1 MKMKNHNANDGTG
14 SASSRGGNIMSSST
28 SPAAKAPGP
37 RRRRKPTSKA
47 TAAVVSS
54 PSYANDSTSSN
65 DGLYSLGASATASS
79 TGRGNR
85 GGASTVVASSRN
97 HAEGA
102 SRSSRMAVAAA
113 RSSRKSVTEN
123 ENSNNDASSRSRRA
137 IITGDESITMLG
149 AGMAKVNIGKRSHD
163 NNDDNTAST
172 HDSIYSTSS
181 TMGNSMLYNMR
192 SFPPKGVASK
202 NIHTSLMT
210 DSSAKI
216 NESTTFILL
225 QNALRT
231 IEMSSTESTTTNNH
245 HHNNNYNICKLFHN
259 IPQLV
264 EVVATQSY
272 SLKRCNSSL
281 LLLEENVTQLIDTAK
296 RCLKSLSTSSSSSN
310 GKSKKSTN
318 VKELETALLRVA
330 LHSLR
335 AVVTTIITTTTTNDN
350 KSHQTSTVVQIVYK
364 LLYHCVI
371 IAGDACLV
379 NFESFTKHA
388 STTTLRHGREV
399 WEYAILCLGAYEG
412 LGRCLQPSTC
422 LLLSSNNNNNNSNAV
437 SWDELIPLPNNIHE
451 SSLTIVP
458 QQQHV
463 KIVMESALCTSSS
476 ILYLSLMSL
485 YTNVRNNYMPSSWTV
500 PNEFH
505 FTSSII
511 YETCMDGDSHEKK
524 EDYGTIFQKL
534 LSNVTFPYVMHS
546 IFMDNEKN
554 IGSSSS
560 SSNNAPLACLTTE
573 NLRHVNKLFRFLWD
587 GARVIDDLCKISNQ
601 PPLRI
606 SCLDFQIT
614 AIHVI
619 LLSLKE
625 VLQHSSNNI
634 SQAVLKE
641 MFTLFDK
648 ASSSAMKSTGV
659 FYNAIDETETSME
672 SSILEF
678 HEFIG
683 AQLEMVGTQLCSTAT
698 GGNEVRSLLLPA
710 SYYEYCVYRSIHRWK
725 LRKSVDGHIS
735 TPISTLG
742 SSEDVDSLVGASTL
756 SVIDLAL
763 VAMKNLRLDSE
774 EPINTSNAECESII
788 SNFERIVIHNSTS
801 VSQNRCRSMLILLD
815 LQRETTNIFS
825 QSETPYSAKGSWIAL
840 LATLLCRCVAALET
854 KLSKCTKDQSRSL
867 NFCLASAD
875 SCAKSASLYNVA
887 SEDKSLTTVDHD
899 TYIINTDTQLHK
911 SYEILLNE
919 LSRLEKNLVNRKTPI
934 ILAIEMFAKVSKSW
948 ILSISHDI
956 ISSTYMLILNS
967 SFTLFQVATFIGK
980 QRYDR
985 KVTVKMRCLL
995 LFILHHLS
1003 TDCHLFVLRN
1013 IVAQYNRIYWHLIY
1027 WQR

>member
-1 MKMKNHNANDGTG
+1 MKNHNANDGTG
-14 SASSRGGNIMSSST
+14 SASSRGGNSSSDA
-28 SPAAKAPGP
+28 AAKTPGP

-47 TAAVVSS
+47 TAAVPSS
-54 PSYANDSTSSN
+54 SSFANDNSSN
-65 DGLYSLGASATASS
+65 DELYSF
-79 TGRGNR
+79 
-85 GGASTVVASSRN
+85 GASTVVASSRS
-97 HAEGA
+97 HAVGA

-113 RSSRKSVTEN
+113 RSSRMSVTEK
-123 ENSNNDASSRSRRA
+123 ENSNNDSSSRRA
-137 IITGDESITMLG
+137 VITGDESITMLS

-181 TMGNSMLYNMR
+181 TMGDSMLYNMR

-202 NIHTSLMT
+202 NVHTSLMT
-210 DSSAKI
+210 DSSTKS

-231 IEMSSTESTTTNNH
+231 IEMSSTERSTTTNNH
-245 HHNNNYNICKLFHN
+245 HHNNNYNICKLFQN
-259 IPQLV
+259 TPQLV

-272 SLKRCNSSL
+272 SLKRCNSLL

-296 RCLKSLSTSSSSSN
+296 RCLKSLSTSSSSSSSS

-318 VKELETALLRVA
+318 VKELEMALLRVT
-330 LHSLR
+330 LHTLR
-335 AVVTTIITTTTTNDN
+335 AVVTTIITTTTNDN
-350 KSHQTSTVVQIVYK
+350 KSHQSSTVVQIVYK

-388 STTTLRHGREV
+388 SSTTTLMHGRDV
-399 WEYAILCLGAYEG
+399 LEYAILCLGAYEG

-422 LLLSSNNNNNNSNAV
+422 LLLSSNNNNSNAV
-437 SWDELIPLPNNIHE
+437 LWDELIPLPNNIHE

-458 QQQHV
+458 QQQQI
-463 KIVMESALCTSSS
+463 KIVMEGSLCASSS

-485 YTNVRNNYMPSSWTV
+485 YTNVRNNTMPSSWTV

-505 FTSSII
+505 FTCNII
-511 YETCMDGDSHEKK
+511 YETCLDGDSHEKK
-524 EDYGTIFQKL
+524 EDCGTIFQKL
-534 LSNVTFPYVMHS
+534 LSNVTFPYVLHS

-554 IGSSSS
+554 IGSSS
-560 SSNNAPLACLTTE
+560 NNAPCACLTTD
-573 NLRHVNKLFRFLWD
+573 NLRHVKKLFRLLWD
-587 GARVIDDLCKISNQ
+587 CARVIDDLCKISNQ

-606 SCLDFQIT
+606 ICLDFQIT

-678 HEFIG
+678 HAFIG
-683 AQLEMVGTQLCSTAT
+683 AQLDVVGTQLCSTAT

-735 TPISTLG
+735 TPISTIG
-742 SSEDVDSLVGASTL
+742 SSEVVDSLVGASTL

-763 VAMKNLRLDSE
+763 VAMKKLRLDSE

-840 LATLLCRCVAALET
+840 LATLLCRCFAALET
-854 KLSKCTKDQSRSL
+854 KMSQCTKDQSRSL

-919 LSRLEKNLVNRKTPI
+919 LSRLEKNHVNRKTPI

-948 ILSISHDI
+948 ISSISHDI
-956 ISSTYMLILNS
+956 ICSFVIPPSLYFRSPHSSENKDMTE
-967 SFTLFQVATFIGK
+967 
-980 QRYDR
+980 R
-985 KVTVKMRCLL
+985 
-995 LFILHHLS
+995 
-1003 TDCHLFVLRN
+1003 
-1013 IVAQYNRIYWHLIY
+1013 
-1027 WQR
+1027 